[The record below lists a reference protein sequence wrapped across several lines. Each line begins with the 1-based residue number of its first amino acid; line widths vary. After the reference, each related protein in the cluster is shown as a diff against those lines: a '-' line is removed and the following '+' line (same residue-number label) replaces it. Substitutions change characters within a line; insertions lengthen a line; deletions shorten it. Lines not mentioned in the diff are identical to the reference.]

1 LNATGFYS
9 SILINAKEIDM
20 SEMKLPAFT
29 TSETSTKG
37 FGTAPVFFTAISTI
51 LGAILFLRFGF
62 AVGSLGFVGALLIV
76 ILGHAVTIPTA
87 LAISEIATNF
97 KVEGGGEY
105 FIMSRSFG
113 LNIGA
118 TIGIALFMSQAVSVA
133 FYVIAFTEAFDP
145 LFRIFANHY
154 GYELPRQVVS
164 IPAMG
169 LLAVLMLT
177 KGANMGVKALYVVVA
192 ILFFSLAMFFIGTT
206 EYMGTYD
213 TSGIFSDFRNGNEFF
228 FVFAII
234 FPAFTGMTAGVGLSG
249 DLEKPRRSIPIGT
262 TTATF
267 VGLIVYVFIIYKLT
281 ISASPDDLVNDQL
294 VMSRIAKFGAWVIPL
309 GLAASTISSALGSI
323 MVAPRTLQALSL
335 DRAFPSKRVNYYFA
349 KGVAGTQEPRNASIL
364 VIIIAFIFIILGDVN
379 AVAEIISM
387 FFMVTYGSLNLISFL
402 NHFGADP
409 SYRPSFK
416 SRWYFSLIGFILS
429 LWLMFKMN
437 TPYAMGSILIMVLT
451 YLYVNSYHKDR
462 KGLETLFKGAL
473 FQLNRNL
480 QVYLQKSKKSLTGDS
495 WRPSAICVSRDS
507 FRRDTA
513 FELLTWISHSHGF
526 GTYIH
531 MIEGYFSKAT
541 NDKSKEM
548 LDELIK
554 KSDSRHSN
562 VYIDTII
569 SPSYT
574 SAIAQIIQL
583 PGISGM
589 ENNMVIFEFFKDK
602 PDNLA
607 QIIDNFNLVRAGSYD
622 VCILGSSPRRI
633 AFENGIHV
641 WISSTDAENSN
652 LMILM
657 SYIIIEHP
665 AWRKQEIKIFC
676 LAKEIEKQQVEE
688 NLLKLIDTGR
698 LPISPANIQIIP
710 RMENLSRK
718 DLITQK
724 SKDAGLTMIGFRA
737 EQLNHDGEELF
748 QGFDD
753 LGNVLF
759 LNAHD
764 NKTIK

>member
-1 LNATGFYS
+1 MDSSKIEMPANA
-9 SILINAKEIDM
+9 NADNR
-20 SEMKLPAFT
+20 
-29 TSETSTKG
+29 TKG

-118 TIGIALFMSQAVSVA
+118 TIGLALFMSQAVSVA

-145 LFRIFANHY
+145 LFKIFANHY

-164 IPAMG
+164 VPAMA
-169 LLAVLMLT
+169 LLAFLMLT

-192 ILFFSLAMFFIGTT
+192 ILFFSLVMFFIGTT
-206 EYMGTYD
+206 EYSASFD
-213 TSGIFSDFRNGNEFF
+213 TSGIFSDFRNSNDFF

-262 TTATF
+262 TAATF

-281 ISASPDDLVNDQL
+281 VSASPEDLVNDQL
-294 VMSRIAKFGAWVIPL
+294 VMSGIAKFGAWVVPL

-335 DRAFPSKRVNYYFA
+335 DRAFPSKPVNYFFA
-349 KGVAGTQEPRNASIL
+349 KGLPGTQEPRNASLL
-364 VIIIAFIFIILGDVN
+364 VIAIAYIFIILGDVN
-379 AVAEIISM
+379 AVAQIISM

-416 SRWYFSLIGFILS
+416 SRWYFSLIGFVLS

-437 TPYAMGSILIMVLT
+437 TPYAIGSILLMVLI
-451 YLYVNSYHKDR
+451 YLYVNHYHKDR

-480 QVYLQKSKKSLTGDS
+480 QVYLQKSKKSLTGES
-495 WRPSAICVSRDS
+495 WRPSAICVSKDS
-507 FRRDTA
+507 FKRDTA

-541 NDKSKEM
+541 NDKSKTM
-548 LDELIK
+548 LEELIM
-554 KSDSRHSN
+554 KSDRRQSN

-589 ENNMVIFEFFKDK
+589 ENNMVIFEFYKDK
-602 PDNLA
+602 PDNLP
-607 QIIDNFNLVRAGSYD
+607 QIIDNFNLVRAGNYD
-622 VCILGSSPRRI
+622 VCILGSSSRRI

-641 WISSTDAENSN
+641 WISSTDAENAN
-652 LMILM
+652 LMILL

-665 AWRKQEIKIFC
+665 AWRKREIKIFS
-676 LAKEIEKQQVEE
+676 LAKEAETQQVED
-688 NLLKLIDTGR
+688 NLLRLIDTGR

-710 RMENLSRK
+710 RIENMNRK
-718 DLITQK
+718 DLISQK
-724 SKDAGLTMIGFRA
+724 SKDAGLTLIGFRA
-737 EQLNHDGEELF
+737 EHLNHDGIELF
-748 QGFDD
+748 KGYDD
-753 LGNVLF
+753 LSNVLF
-759 LNAHD
+759 VNAHD
-764 NKTIK
+764 NKAIK